1 MCFIVVKNSHKCDCI
16 LSHTHCHGVVMFMLW
31 GLSTG
36 KTLEARTMGR
46 RDYSPSLISHTSTL

>member
-1 MCFIVVKNSHKCDCI
+1 MNGRMCFIVVKNSI

>member
-1 MCFIVVKNSHKCDCI
+1 
-16 LSHTHCHGVVMFMLW
+16 MFMLW

-46 RDYSPSLISHTSTL
+46 RDYSPSLISHEYIVDREPSRNY